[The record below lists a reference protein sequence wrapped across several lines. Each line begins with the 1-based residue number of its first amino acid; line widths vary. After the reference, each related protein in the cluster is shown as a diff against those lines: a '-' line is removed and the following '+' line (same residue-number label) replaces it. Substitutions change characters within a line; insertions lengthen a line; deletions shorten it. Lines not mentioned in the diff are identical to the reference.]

1 MSIKLNIYVYTY
13 NICTCVCVCLPT
25 EKFIDKD
32 NKIFSTLM
40 KVGLKSEKKKTEEHF
55 NNYSTFCISVTVLM
69 FTIILL

>member
-1 MSIKLNIYVYTY
+1 MSIKLNIYIYTY

-40 KVGLKSEKKKTEEHF
+40 KIGLKSEKKKKQLGNT
-55 NNYSTFCISVTVLM
+55 S
-69 FTIILL
+69 IITALFVYL

>member
-40 KVGLKSEKKKTEEHF
+40 KVGLKSEKKKQLGNT
-55 NNYSTFCISVTVLM
+55 S
-69 FTIILL
+69 IITALFVYL